1 MTDTLEQ
8 PAIVIPVHPRQ
19 CRQLHFCMNIEL
31 KQLRSLE
38 LEDSLINYWPEDPLN
53 FGSWVRAMIGPSD
66 QVGAEFFDIL
76 VCTPSWLQGELAT
89 NKILSGRG
97 TIILSEYDYDEIVHY
112 LEKQISLCHDNDWSK
127 AALKLSRISFW
138 EYEDYQP

>member
-1 MTDTLEQ
+1 
-8 PAIVIPVHPRQ
+8 
-19 CRQLHFCMNIEL
+19 MNIEL

-76 VCTPSWLQGELAT
+76 VCTPSWLQGELAI
-89 NKILSGRG
+89 NKVLSGRG

-112 LEKQISLCHDNDWSK
+112 LEKQIALCHDNDWSK